1 MRGRHKEKGRGAA
14 VFFLLVFILAGTASA
29 QRLYDSQDD
38 FHLHAKLT
46 GHTYRDDKIEVRAP
60 EDWSITVRTATSSGS
75 AHVTFARGAV
85 LRKGKYILELCTGCG
100 QVSGIVGGRFSEIAG
115 MVQPWYRMDP
125 GAMPVPCGKQETT
138 KASNLLDRVDFW
150 FRRGPAHVFDDD
162 ADDCREPRTTAA
174 VWYGSYFE
182 EHCSVR
188 AVPEDCGG
196 YFLDHSRLT
205 GQPGAGYPDQMA
217 FGLTYDTTDPN
228 QLPRKG
234 DPELNEVLR
243 EASAIV
249 RSVQYRRKP

>member
-14 VFFLLVFILAGTASA
+14 VLFLLVFILAGTASA

-125 GAMPVPCGKQETT
+125 GEMPCGKQETT
-138 KASNLLDRVDFW
+138 KASNLLDRIDFW

-162 ADDCREPRTTAA
+162 ATIAGSQERRRRSGTGLTLRSIVLSKQCRETAA
-174 VWYGSYFE
+174 GIS
-182 EHCSVR
+182 S
-188 AVPEDCGG
+188 
-196 YFLDHSRLT
+196 T
-205 GQPGAGYPDQMA
+205 TPG
-217 FGLTYDTTDPN
+217 
-228 QLPRKG
+228 
-234 DPELNEVLR
+234 
-243 EASAIV
+243 
-249 RSVQYRRKP
+249 